1 MWSFCKKISNNA
13 RLNLI
18 AVSRTVLKLVGNNFL
33 VEVKLAGGRN
43 KVLVSLNN
51 FEKANSLCTIY
62 TDLEAYNFEAAISSF
77 KIMRFGIIKNI
88 PQVVSE
94 ETIFNEFSSP
104 IKIISLARYEKM
116 EKISLSSRNSSWLN
130 SKTRIFLV
138 HSLSCMLSSRCFRIS
153 LVS

>member
-1 MWSFCKKISNNA
+1 
-13 RLNLI
+13 
-18 AVSRTVLKLVGNNFL
+18 LVGNNFL

-43 KVLVSLNN
+43 KVLISLNN

-116 EKISLSSRNSSWLN
+116 EKISLSSRNSS
-130 SKTRIFLV
+130 
-138 HSLSCMLSSRCFRIS
+138 
-153 LVS
+153 